1 MFESAGGPEGGP
13 LCGVVGDV
21 CVCMYVYA
29 YVRVYVV
36 NALSARA
43 TEEVPINNT
52 LRGSLLHV
60 LMHVRHSENV
70 WMHGV
75 YYHIHMSGHMY
86 AHVRPY

>member
-1 MFESAGGPEGGP
+1 MYV
-13 LCGVVGDV
+13 CMYVCMHVCVCVYV